1 MDFRSGRK
9 IRNKLMRHG
18 GIFDAGSCSRLFV
31 WLKMNPI
38 AAYGSQIVKL
48 PAAAGLSA
56 GIKEPKQTVGL

>member
-1 MDFRSGRK
+1 
-9 IRNKLMRHG
+9 MRHG